1 MPVAAVPGSPAR
13 KEAIVSKRWL
23 VVILALATFSL
34 VAVPAAAGPKGID
47 RPFSASYEGTAR
59 WEFPG
64 VFPSECDAVT
74 TISQATGIATHL
86 GKVDFA
92 SWHCPA
98 EPGYVMD
105 GHATITA
112 ADGDRLHVRYDYDPL
127 DETNVILMTFDGG
140 TGRFEGASGSG
151 RWTYGVVPEMI
162 EGCNPDPDPFACMDF
177 TVPWEWWSTMEG
189 SISY

>member
-1 MPVAAVPGSPAR
+1 LPVAAVPGSPAR

-23 VVILALATFSL
+23 VVVLALATFCL

-47 RPFSASYEGTAR
+47 RPFSASYEGFAR

-64 VFPSECDAVT
+64 SFPPGCKEVT
-74 TISQATGIATHL
+74 TISGATGIATHL
-86 GKVDFA
+86 GRVDFA
-92 SWHCPA
+92 GWHCPA
-98 EPGYVMD
+98 EPANRHD

-112 ADGDRLHVRYDYDPL
+112 ANGDELHVRYDYDPL
-127 DETNVILMTFDGG
+127 DETNVIPFTFDGG

-151 RWTYGVVPEMI
+151 EWTYGVAPVMI
-162 EGCNPDPDPFACMDF
+162 EGCTDPDPFACMDF